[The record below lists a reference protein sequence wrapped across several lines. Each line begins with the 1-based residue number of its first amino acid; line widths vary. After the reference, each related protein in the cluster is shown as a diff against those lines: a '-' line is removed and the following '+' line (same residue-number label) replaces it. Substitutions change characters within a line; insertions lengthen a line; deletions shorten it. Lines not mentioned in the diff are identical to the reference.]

1 MNLDVL
7 IPGIEFF
14 DDETETFSSEEPKLV
29 TLNHCLLS
37 VSKWESIN
45 HKSFLS
51 TPNLSTDE
59 LVSYIL
65 CMDLTGS
72 LTRNEVA
79 RLSNDQVKEI
89 NDLISTSYTAT
100 HIQDPP
106 GRPPNREKITS
117 ELIYYWMFSFGIPKE
132 CEEWHLSRLLALIK
146 VFSVKTNPP
155 KGANTPAA
163 TADRHALNARRRAM
177 MHSKG

>member
-1 MNLDVL
+1 MELTIL
-7 IPGIEFF
+7 IPGEESY
-14 DDETETFSSEEPKLV
+14 DSTSEKFVTGEDRLV

-37 VSKWESIN
+37 VSKWESIF

-51 TPNLSTDE
+51 NDEFSNEE
-59 LVSYIL
+59 LVAYIM

-72 LTRNEVA
+72 MTTQEIG
-79 RLSNDQVKEI
+79 RLSPEQIEEI
-89 NDLISTSYTAT
+89 NGLISAKYSAT
-100 HIQDPP
+100 YIQDPP
-106 GRPPNREKITS
+106 GQSPNNEKITS

-155 KGANTPAA
+155 KGANSAAA
-163 TADRHALNARRRAM
+163 TMDRHALNAKRRAKM
-177 MHSKG
+177 GSRG